1 MLYGRGHAGAPQ
13 TPDGEYPR
21 RSDGPIRARPYR
33 AHRAIGLRI
42 RRRSQES
49 DTTLADGLEVKYG
62 KLGGEVSLRTYERLM
77 LDFRDRV
84 ATYRSLLRLVETN
97 SFKDRY
103 NNASEDERKE
113 VDAFILSG
121 QLSQV
126 KRWIMITD
134 YAEMTVRMLRTLCK
148 ERNIREYY
156 LMSKVEL
163 ISELEQYDASRQS
176 IRTSPHDETSCD
188 I

>member
-1 MLYGRGHAGAPQ
+1 
-13 TPDGEYPR
+13 
-21 RSDGPIRARPYR
+21 
-33 AHRAIGLRI
+33 
-42 RRRSQES
+42 
-49 DTTLADGLEVKYG
+49 
-62 KLGGEVSLRTYERLM
+62 M

-84 ATYRSLLRLVETN
+84 ATYRSLLRLVESD

-103 NNASEDERKE
+103 NKASDDERKE

-121 QLSQV
+121 QLLQV

-134 YAEMTVRMLRTLCK
+134 YAEMTVRMLRALCK

-176 IRTSPHDETSCD
+176 IRTSSHDETSCD
-188 I
+188 L